1 MTVKVDF
8 NTKNLKNRHVR
19 TTSDLIERNQM
30 KYMLGGA
37 FAVLAIVKL
46 CELVDKQPSIGI
58 PLVFVMAFAW
68 MIEIIKEFNKGR
80 R

>member
-1 MTVKVDF
+1 
-8 NTKNLKNRHVR
+8 
-19 TTSDLIERNQM
+19 M